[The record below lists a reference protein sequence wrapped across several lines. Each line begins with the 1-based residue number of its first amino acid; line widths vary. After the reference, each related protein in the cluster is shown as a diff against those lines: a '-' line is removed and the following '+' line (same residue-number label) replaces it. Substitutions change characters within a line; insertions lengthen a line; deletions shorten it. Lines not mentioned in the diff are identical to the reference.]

1 MIQKFFR
8 FELAFDGEPQDVGF
22 LQGLVDAGLGSILTD
37 DLYSL
42 FDTLPHCGLDVY
54 EPVSFWFTENGL
66 EQFTDAINRVADE
79 LSSVNWQLL
88 GATTE
93 TDLEYAVYKDAFQ
106 AAFLREDVML
116 GQSEYVE
123 VRDVD
128 EFKSSV

>member
-1 MIQKFFR
+1 M
-8 FELAFDGEPQDVGF
+8 
-22 LQGLVDAGLGSILTD
+22 TD

-42 FDTLPHCGLDVY
+42 FDTLPHRDLDVC